1 MFVLLF
7 PDAGTV
13 LVGPFADVNAATFFG
28 KSWQAANGDDPR
40 WQVVP
45 TNNFE
50 CRPPE

>member
-13 LVGPFADVNAATFFG
+13 LVGPFADVNAAGFFG
-28 KSWQAANGDDPR
+28 ESWQEANGDDPR

-45 TNNFE
+45 TDNFE
-50 CRPPE
+50 RRQAE